1 MTSNNNGLEIPL
13 TTKFDRHSSVNFR
26 RSEFDLEMVGPVKL
40 TFLEQLEINYPDKI
54 GLYYMIASVTF
65 MSLNAL
71 FVKLCSNLPVFE
83 LVFLR
88 SIMTFILL
96 YVYVNKFSPNL
107 NIDDKKNK
115 KYILILICTGFFVA
129 VTYIYGIY
137 SLDLSEA
144 VTVSFTTPM
153 WLGLFSWVIFGQ
165 DFRPNELYFVALIAL
180 GVLCIMRPDFNSS
193 DDTQE
198 QIADNQNRFFG
209 VIACLI
215 HSFFNAGN
223 TMIVKAMTTGLHPIV
238 VMIFG
243 TIINFAFSGIVSLIT
258 GWRAPSAD
266 EWLHIIIMT
275 FLYFGGQF
283 FLMKSIQK
291 SEKTSNTPVILS
303 YGQLPLA
310 YLFDIVIFG
319 STPLF
324 WSIIGTIAVMCGSI
338 AIVKLR

>member
-1 MTSNNNGLEIPL
+1 MITNNNDKNIPL
-13 TTKFDRHSSVNFR
+13 AKLERHSSYNFR

-40 TFLEQLEINYPDKI
+40 TFLEELEIKYSEKI
-54 GLYYMIASVTF
+54 GLYYMIASVSF

-107 NIDDKKNK
+107 EIDDKKNK
-115 KYILILICTGFFVA
+115 KYILILIFTGFFVA
-129 VTYIYGIY
+129 VTYVYGIFT
-137 SLDLSEA
+137 LDLAEA

-153 WLGLFSWVIFGQ
+153 WLGLFSWIIFGQ
-165 DFRPNELYFVALIAL
+165 EFRPNELYCVALVL
-180 GVLCIMRPDFNSS
+180 VGVLCIMRPDFNSS
-193 DDTQE
+193 NDTKE
-198 QIADNQNRFFG
+198 QILENQSRFYG

-223 TMIVKAMTTGLHPIV
+223 TMIAKSMTTGLHPIV

-243 TIINFAFSGIVSLIT
+243 TIINFLFSGLVSLIT
-258 GWRAPSAD
+258 GWKAPSGD
-266 EWLHIIIMT
+266 EWIHLIIMT

-291 SEKTSNTPVILS
+291 SDKTSNTPIILS

-310 YLFDIVIFG
+310 YFFDILVFG
-319 STPLF
+319 TTPLG
-324 WSIIGTIAVMCGSI
+324 WSVIGTVAVMVGSI
-338 AIVKLR
+338 AIVKIR